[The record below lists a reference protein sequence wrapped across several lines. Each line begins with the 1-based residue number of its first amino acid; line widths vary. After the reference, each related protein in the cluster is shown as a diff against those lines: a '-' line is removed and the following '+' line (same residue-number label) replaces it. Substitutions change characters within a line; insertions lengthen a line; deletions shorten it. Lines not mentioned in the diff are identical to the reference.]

1 MKARLSWAVLL
12 LWLCGGHSA
21 AVAQKTSAQRTVA
34 VVVADAHTDPTQPVP
49 TVRISLGYLDG
60 SVLVTEAR
68 DVTNPKGQAWLDVSE
83 DAAQRGGLRI
93 EIAGA
98 TNLVIYQPADGQL
111 PALPATINVS
121 MLPKGSPLLLG
132 PAGIQAMMRRMSYE
146 ISSLQKKNGA
156 LASTT
161 NAAQEQKPD
170 LGAAIAG
177 WAQANGFSAAQA
189 DEQVQQW
196 AQGIEKQTGTATAEQ
211 KALAQ
216 LALKHYAD
224 AAQLFNQA
232 SDADRQENSA
242 EDTQE
247 QALEAQVKALQA
259 AQQALLEK
267 HRSTLQQLLDHSEQ
281 AAGAEQ
287 LGLKYHDAT
296 QTLESAVATADA
308 EYRKHPDDK
317 GFHELWLQ
325 AVSNAA
331 NARRREG
338 EVAPAVQSLPL
349 LAQAAGDFES
359 LAKEYGLLGDPQN
372 AAAAQNALGGA
383 LQDEGIRDSGDRE
396 LALLDQAVEAY
407 QNALEV
413 RTKAASPQD
422 WAATQNDLGN
432 ALTEEGLRASNE
444 KAMPLLGQAVQALQK
459 ALEVRTKAD
468 LPQDWAATQ
477 MNLGIALLREGEIAT
492 GDKAMALLDQA
503 AGACRNALEIY
514 TRADLPED
522 WARTQ
527 VDLGNALVREAE
539 RSPGDKA
546 MALLDQ
552 AIKAYRNALEVF
564 TKADL
569 PQQWAWA
576 QDDLGTAL
584 TDKGFFGSGA
594 EAMASLDEAAQAYRD
609 ALEVYTKA
617 DLPQGWA
624 LTQNSLGSVLLTE
637 GENATGGN
645 SGRLFDEALQAFQQS
660 LEVFNKEGSSPKWV
674 LSQMNILETDFA
686 AGGDAAC
693 IQQAALLGDEVLKPR
708 DRAIRDAFALACKF
722 GSGDKSGA
730 LAAEE
735 ILLPESAHPEPGIW
749 DFSGAINILSH
760 SPAFAAGRAS
770 WIALFTAVENGD
782 SAGMT
787 AALKQLEPILQQ

>member
-1 MKARLSWAVLL
+1 MCIAQ
-12 LWLCGGHSA
+12 SA
-21 AVAQKTSAQRTVA
+21 AVAQKVLAQRTVA
-34 VVVADAHTDPTQPVP
+34 VVVANAHTDPAQPVP
-49 TVRISLGYLDG
+49 TVRISLSYLDG

-93 EIAGA
+93 EIDGA
-98 TNLVIYQPADGQL
+98 NNLVIYQPADGQL
-111 PALPATINVS
+111 PALPATINIS
-121 MLPKGSPLLLG
+121 MLPKGSPALLG

-146 ISSLQKKNGA
+146 ISSLQRKNGA
-156 LASTT
+156 LASAA

-196 AQGIEKQTGTATAEQ
+196 AEGVEKQTGTATAEQ

-247 QALEAQVKALQA
+247 QVLEAQVKALEA
-259 AQQALLEK
+259 AQQGLLDK

-281 AAGAEQ
+281 AAGADQ
-287 LGLKYHDAT
+287 LSLKYHDAT

-317 GFHELWLQ
+317 GFHDLWLQ

-359 LAKEYGLLGDPQN
+359 LAKEYALLGNPQN
-372 AAAAQNALGGA
+372 AAAAQNALAGA
-383 LQDEGIRDSGDRE
+383 LQDEGTRASGDRE
-396 LALLDQAVEAY
+396 MALLDQAVQAY
-407 QNALEV
+407 QNALEF
-413 RTKAASPQD
+413 RTRAASRQD
-422 WAATQNDLGN
+422 WAATQNDLGI

-444 KAMPLLGQAVQALQK
+444 KAMPLLGQAVEALHK

-477 MNLGIALLREGEIAT
+477 MNLGTALLREGEIAT

-503 AGACRNALEIY
+503 ASAYRNALEIY
-514 TRADLPED
+514 TKADLPED
-522 WARTQ
+522 WARTE
-527 VDLGNALVREAE
+527 VDLGNPLVREAE
-539 RSPGDKA
+539 RSTGDKA

-584 TDKGFFGSGA
+584 TDEGIFSSG
-594 EAMASLDEAAQAYRD
+594 EKVMASLDEAAQAYQD
-609 ALEVYTKA
+609 ALEVYSKA

-624 LTQNSLGSVLLTE
+624 MTQNSLGAVLLTE
-637 GENATGGN
+637 GENSTGGN
-645 SGRLFDEALQAFQQS
+645 SARLLDQALEAFQQA
-660 LEVFNKEGSSPKWV
+660 LEVFNKEGFSVKWV
-674 LSQMNILETDFA
+674 LTQLNILETDFA
-686 AGGDAAC
+686 RPRCGVHPAGS
-693 IQQAALLGDEVLKPR
+693 IHR
-708 DRAIRDAFALACKF
+708 R
-722 GSGDKSGA
+722 
-730 LAAEE
+730 
-735 ILLPESAHPEPGIW
+735 
-749 DFSGAINILSH
+749 
-760 SPAFAAGRAS
+760 
-770 WIALFTAVENGD
+770 
-782 SAGMT
+782 
-787 AALKQLEPILQQ
+787 

>member
-12 LWLCGGHSA
+12 LWLCGGQSA

-34 VVVADAHTDPTQPVP
+34 VVVADAHTDPAQPVP
-49 TVRISLGYLDG
+49 TVRISLSYLDG

-93 EIAGA
+93 EVTGA

-146 ISSLQKKNGA
+146 ISSLQRKNGA
-156 LASTT
+156 LASST
-161 NAAQEQKPD
+161 NAAQEQTPD

-177 WAQANGFSAAQA
+177 WAQSNGFSAAQA

-259 AQQALLEK
+259 AQQALLDK

-281 AAGAEQ
+281 AAGADQ
-287 LGLKYHDAT
+287 LSLKYHDAT

-308 EYRKHPDDK
+308 EFRKHPDDK

-338 EVAPAVQSLPL
+338 EVAPADQSLPL
-349 LAQAAGDFES
+349 LAQSADDDQS
-359 LAKEYGLLGDPQN
+359 LAREYSALGDR
-372 AAAAQNALGGA
+372 AETAAAQNALGGA
-383 LQDEGIRDSGDRE
+383 LQDEGIRASGDRE
-396 LALLDQAVEAY
+396 MALFDQAVEAY

-422 WAATQNDLGN
+422 WAATQ
-432 ALTEEGLRASNE
+432 
-444 KAMPLLGQAVQALQK
+444 
-459 ALEVRTKAD
+459 
-468 LPQDWAATQ
+468 
-477 MNLGIALLREGEIAT
+477 MNLGTALLREGENAT
-492 GDKAMALLDQA
+492 GDQAMALLDQA
-503 AGACRNALEIY
+503 AGAYRNALEVY

-522 WARTQ
+522 WAMTQ
-527 VDLGNALVREAE
+527 INLGNALVREAE
-539 RSPGDKA
+539 RSSGDKA
-546 MALLDQ
+546 MPLLDQ
-552 AIKAYRNALEVF
+552 SIKAYRNALEVF

-584 TDKGFFGSGA
+584 TDEGFFGSGA
-594 EAMASLDEAAQAYRD
+594 QAMESLDEAAQAYRD

-624 LTQNSLGSVLLTE
+624 MTQNSLGAVLLTE
-637 GENATGGN
+637 GENATGGT
-645 SGRLFDEALQAFQQS
+645 SARLLDQALQAFQQA
-660 LEVFNKEGSSPKWV
+660 LEVFDKEGFSVKWV
-674 LSQMNILETDFA
+674 LTQMNILETDFA
-686 AGGDAAC
+686 AGRDAAC
-693 IQQAALLGDEVLKPR
+693 IQQAAFLGDDALKPR

-722 GSGDKSGA
+722 ARGDKSGA
-730 LAAEE
+730 LAAEQT
-735 ILLPESAHPEPGIW
+735 LLPKSAHPEPGIW
-749 DFSGAINILSH
+749 DFSGAIRILSQ

-770 WIALFTAVENGD
+770 WIALFTAVQNGD

-787 AALKQLEPILQQ
+787 AALHQIEPILQQ

>member
-12 LWLCGGHSA
+12 LWLCGGQSA

-34 VVVADAHTDPTQPVP
+34 VVVADAHTDPAQPVP
-49 TVRISLGYLDG
+49 TVRISLSYLDG

-93 EIAGA
+93 EVTGA

-146 ISSLQKKNGA
+146 ISSLQRKNGA
-156 LASTT
+156 LASST
-161 NAAQEQKPD
+161 NAAQEQTPD

-177 WAQANGFSAAQA
+177 WAQSNGFSAAQA

-259 AQQALLEK
+259 AQQALLDK

-281 AAGAEQ
+281 AAGADQ
-287 LGLKYHDAT
+287 LSLKYHDAT

-308 EYRKHPDDK
+308 EFRKHPDDK

-372 AAAAQNALGGA
+372 ALGGA
-383 LQDEGIRDSGDRE
+383 LQDEGIRASGDRE
-396 LALLDQAVEAY
+396 MALFDQAVEAY

-422 WAATQNDLGN
+422 WAATQNDLGI

-444 KAMPLLGQAVQALQK
+444 KAMPLLGQAVEALEK

-468 LPQDWAATQ
+468 LPQQWAATQ
-477 MNLGIALLREGEIAT
+477 MNLGTALLREGEIAT
-492 GDKAMALLDQA
+492 GDKAMDLLDQA

-539 RSPGDKA
+539 RSPADKA
-546 MALLDQ
+546 MTLLGG
-552 AIKAYRNALEVF
+552 AVAAYRNALEVF

-584 TDKGFFGSGA
+584 TDEGIFSSGEKAMGF
-594 EAMASLDEAAQAYRD
+594 LDEAAQAYRH
-609 ALEVYTKA
+609 ALEIYTEA

-624 LTQNSLGSVLLTE
+624 MTQNSLGAVLLTE
-637 GENATGGN
+637 GEDATGGN
-645 SGRLFDEALQAFQQS
+645 SVPLLDQALEAFQQS
-660 LEVFNKEGSSPKWV
+660 LEVFNKEGLSPKWV

-686 AGGDAAC
+686 AGRDAAC
-693 IQQAALLGDEVLKPR
+693 TQQAALLGNDALKPR

-722 GSGDKSGA
+722 ASGDKSGA

-735 ILLPESAHPEPGIW
+735 ILLSESAHPEPGIW
-749 DFSGAINILSH
+749 DFSGAIRILSQ

-770 WIALFTAVENGD
+770 WIALFTAVQNGD

-787 AALKQLEPILQQ
+787 AALHQLEPILQQ

>member
-1 MKARLSWAVLL
+1 M
-12 LWLCGGHSA
+12 
-21 AVAQKTSAQRTVA
+21 
-34 VVVADAHTDPTQPVP
+34 VVADTHTDPAQPVP
-49 TVRISLGYLDG
+49 TVRISLSYLDG

-93 EIAGA
+93 EITGA

-111 PALPATINVS
+111 PALPASINVS

-146 ISSLQKKNGA
+146 ISSLQRKNSA
-156 LASTT
+156 LASAT

-196 AQGIEKQTGTATAEQ
+196 AEGIEKQTGTATAEQ

-259 AQQALLEK
+259 AQQALLDK

-281 AAGAEQ
+281 AAGADQ
-287 LGLKYHDAT
+287 LSLKYHDAT

-349 LAQAAGDFES
+349 LAQAAGDFGS
-359 LAKEYGLLGDPQN
+359 LAKEYALLGNPQD
-372 AAAAQNALGGA
+372 AAAAQNALAGA
-383 LQDEGIRDSGDRE
+383 LQEEGKRASGDRE
-396 LALLDQAVEAY
+396 MALLDQAVQAY

-413 RTKAASPQD
+413 RTKAALPQD
-422 WAATQNDLGN
+422 WADTQNDLGI
-432 ALTEEGLRASNE
+432 ALTGEGDRASNK
-444 KAMPLLGQAVQALQK
+444 KAMALLDQAVQAFQK
-459 ALEVRTKAD
+459 ALEVRTEAD

-477 MNLGIALLREGEIAT
+477 MNLGNALLSEGERAS

-503 AGACRNALEIY
+503 AGAYRNALEVY
-514 TRADLPED
+514 TRADLPQD
-522 WARTQ
+522 WAATQ
-527 VDLGNALVREAE
+527 MDLGNPLVREGE
-539 RSPGDKA
+539 RSTGDKA

-552 AIKAYRNALEVF
+552 AVGAYRNALEVY

-576 QDDLGTAL
+576 QNDLGAAL
-584 TDKGFFGSGA
+584 TDEGIFGSG
-594 EAMASLDEAAQAYRD
+594 ERAMAFLDQAAQAYRH
-609 ALEVYTKA
+609 ALEVDSRA
-617 DLPQGWA
+617 NLPQDWA
-624 LTQNSLGSVLLTE
+624 RIQNSLGAVLLTE
-637 GENATGGN
+637 GENTTGGN
-645 SGRLFDEALQAFQQS
+645 SVSLFDQALQAFQEA
-660 LEVFNKEGSSPKWV
+660 LEVFNKEGLSVNWV
-674 LSQMNILETDFA
+674 LTQTNILETDFA
-686 AGGDAAC
+686 AGRYAPC
-693 IQQAALLGDEVLKPR
+693 IRQAALLSDDALKPR
-708 DRAIRDAFALACKF
+708 DRVIRDAFALACKF
-722 GSGDKSGA
+722 ASGDKSGA
-730 LAAEE
+730 LAAEA

-749 DFSGAINILSH
+749 DFSGAIRILSQ
-760 SPAFAAGRAS
+760 SPAFAASRAS
-770 WIALFTAVENGD
+770 WIALFTAVQNGD
-782 SAGMT
+782 STGMT
-787 AALKQLEPILQQ
+787 GALHQLEPLLRQ